1 MSLFYPRFLIRRWG
15 RMGGKC
21 PRSTRMWMA
30 GGEEDRVQGMLVEM
44 VLHEL
49 RPSQPLTPC
58 QLAESPKVQLATIQE
73 AES

>member
-1 MSLFYPRFLIRRWG
+1 
-15 RMGGKC
+15 
-21 PRSTRMWMA
+21 MWMA